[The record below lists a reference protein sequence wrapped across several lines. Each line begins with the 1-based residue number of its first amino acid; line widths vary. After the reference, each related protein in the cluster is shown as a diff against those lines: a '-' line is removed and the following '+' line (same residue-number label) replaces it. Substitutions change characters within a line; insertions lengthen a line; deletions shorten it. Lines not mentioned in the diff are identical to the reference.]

1 MVYILVFIVLVLAD
15 QITKAI
21 AYAFYGSSVTVI
33 PGYLGFE
40 AIPLNE
46 GMSFGWLSG
55 KEWAQP
61 LLIGLTAVA
70 VLAFLVAFLRISK
83 KRRFLRVALLV
94 LMAGAVGNLI
104 DRAVDQGVRDFIYMN
119 LLVVEFHNNVA
130 DLEVTVGAILFLL
143 ALLFVDKDA
152 IFRFGKRKEE
162 EELKNAVSELEET
175 GREADND
182 IGAADRSL
190 DKDKK
195 NE

>member
-70 VLAFLVAFLRISK
+70 VLAFLIAFLRISK